1 VVVRLAEGKLVGDF
15 LLITICTNAFQWA

>member
-1 VVVRLAEGKLVGDF
+1 VRLAGGKLVGDS